1 MYSRMSVKML
11 KEVCQR
17 RGFSEHSGC
26 SGGVLRRP
34 AGRGRGG
41 TVAQTLRSRL
51 QRQDKAWDEKVPE
64 DGVEVLLILRAHF
77 AHSLIQLRS
86 SSLRS
91 SAELQCTFAHFTF
104 LGCCSELLIH
114 SAHVI

>member
-1 MYSRMSVKML
+1 MSVNML

-17 RGFSEHSGC
+17 RGLSEHSGS

-64 DGVEVLLILRAHF
+64 DGVEDLLILRAHF

-86 SSLRS
+86 SSLR
-91 SAELQCTFAHFTF
+91 
-104 LGCCSELLIH
+104 
-114 SAHVI
+114 